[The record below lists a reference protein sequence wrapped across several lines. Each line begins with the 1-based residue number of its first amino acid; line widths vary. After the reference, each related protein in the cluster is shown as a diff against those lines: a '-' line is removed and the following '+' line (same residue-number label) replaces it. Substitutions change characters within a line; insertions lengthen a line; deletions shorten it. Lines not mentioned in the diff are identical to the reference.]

1 MSWGT
6 IVVLVIVA
14 LICIPAVRHMK
25 RTWSGGG
32 GCHGGGSA
40 PSKKVIVKDTDEANY
55 PYEIEVKIS
64 GMTCLNCVNNVENAL
79 NALGG
84 TYARVDLDEGRA
96 RVLSKEP
103 LDREAVERA
112 ITDAGYY
119 VVKTR

>member
-14 LICIPAVRHMK
+14 LICIPAARHMK

-40 PSKKVIVKDTDEANY
+40 ASKKVVVKDTDETSY
-55 PYEIEVKIS
+55 PYETEVKIS

-103 LDREAVERA
+103 LESEAIERA